1 MAYEILSIGDAE
13 MLYSAFQGAA
23 MIFGNNNLN
32 KLINAGFTLGL
43 LLISFRYLTDQEFP
57 LRHGMVGIIM
67 YSTMFVPKETVI
79 IEDVYTGEVRTVA
92 NVPLGLAVPMSVIS
106 TMGVTMTDMFETAF
120 STPTEAS
127 LLQHGYLDAL
137 NTLVKLRNIG
147 TGTFGSST
155 LMDGDVSS
163 SINAYVENCV
173 MFDLELPDGTH
184 EVTKESLE
192 KSTDLW
198 DAMKTT
204 FINIDVMLTL
214 PTAPNGEQKNC
225 KDAYVAINNYLSN
238 NTFIDAM
245 DRYVAGMLGIQDS
258 TVRASDR
265 IDNASAALGNVIG
278 DSQVFMRNALIASYL
293 KEGDKAFIKRPA
305 KEALNMQW
313 ASEQSMFNEIAKPLM
328 AFVEMFT
335 VATSPIVAFLCT
347 LGPIG
352 MSMMVRY
359 VQMMLW
365 IALWGPVMAI
375 CNLYISIV
383 TTRALEIAA
392 SNAAGNGSGIEAMA
406 MHDQLYGTLETW
418 LSAGGMLASS
428 VPALSLMLVYG
439 GSVAATN
446 LAGKMTSTASG
457 KINTDTLA
465 KNPME
470 AASAISFG
478 SRSELSPNV
487 GAKKSG
493 MADTHYSASSTFG
506 RASQSAMDSLR
517 SASSSASETLSKINQ
532 LSNRSGTMSSQ
543 ASAVTSAMNKTITDG
558 SNWSSSDGRTTSS
571 SQKMSQQE
579 SEAVEA
585 GVNGALKGGL
595 GSNMIGASVQASLMS
610 TSGISASRAKELGD
624 MAQHVVNSGVMGSDV
639 TTTSTGTSNT
649 STNQSFESSE
659 AMEALGKQYQ
669 SQLQAVKQ
677 ASEKYTQTSSLQ
689 DSTGKSLSMPYQ
701 DLARRLNESGAIVD
715 IKNAQ
720 EELRNQ
726 LGEKTYGELS
736 REAQYE
742 INRSSASGIVGGDRD
757 ALSGFLMLN
766 QQDPVKALEIVNSKL
781 MPTNTPTGV
790 SIGYDAFGK
799 DQQSVDGIVSEKTAG
814 EFRSKAKG
822 DGDDFDGD
830 DVSSGG
836 KGRRGYGGGDRSG
849 SAHPMQTH
857 HQQMPKSAHDP
868 GHSNKAMT
876 HHAGAE
882 NKTASAQGFGAK
894 NSQSSAG
901 SKSTHNHSE
910 GSTHASKSKVMS
922 ELSGHKLKDQF
933 DTYQGKFKEGG
944 HLNSDE
950 INGTEMALT
959 AGKNFGNAGHDMTRD
974 AANAVNVKVD
984 SFQNSLSNAAK
995 QSIDEIKND
1004 LGFSDKKGSKSDM
1017 PNPPSDNDLPPI
1029 KN

>member
-23 MIFGNNNLN
+23 MIFGNNSLN

-43 LLISFRYLTDQEFP
+43 LLISFRYLTNQEFP

-67 YSTMFVPKETVI
+67 YSTMFIPKETVI
-79 IEDVYTGEVRTVA
+79 IEDVYSGEVRTVA

-106 TMGVTMTDMFETAF
+106 TMGVNMTDMFETAF

-137 NTLVKLRNIG
+137 NTLIKLRNIG
-147 TGTFGSST
+147 TGTFGSSS

-163 SINAYVENCV
+163 SVNTYIENCV
-173 MFDLELPDGTH
+173 MFDLELPDGVH

-198 DAMKTT
+198 GAMKTT

-225 KDAYVAINNYLSN
+225 RDAYIAISNYLSN
-238 NTFIDAM
+238 DTFIDAM
-245 DRYVAGMLGIQDS
+245 DRDVAGMLGIKDT

-278 DSQVFMRNALIASYL
+278 DSQIFMRNALMASYL

-313 ASEQSMFNEIAKPLM
+313 ASEQSMFNEISKPLM

-335 VATSPIVAFLCT
+335 VAISPIVAFLCT
-347 LGPIG
+347 IGPIG

-446 LAGKMTSTASG
+446 LAGKMTSTASS
-457 KINTDTLA
+457 KINTGTLTPDPIGVDSPI
-465 KNPME
+465 KY
-470 AASAISFG
+470 G
-478 SRSELSPNV
+478 SRQELSPNI

-493 MADTHYSASSTFG
+493 MADTNYSASSTFG

-532 LSNRSGTMSSQ
+532 LSNRSGSMSSQ

-558 SNWSSSDGRTTSS
+558 SNWSTSDGRTTSS

-579 SEAVEA
+579 SEAVQA

-595 GSNMIGASVQASLMS
+595 GTEMIGASVQASLMS
-610 TSGISASRAKELGD
+610 SSGISAARAKELGD
-624 MAQHVVNSGVMGSDV
+624 MAQHVVNSGVMGSNV
-639 TTTSTGTSNT
+639 KTTSTGSSNT
-649 STNQSFESSE
+649 STNQRFESSE
-659 AMEALGKQYQ
+659 EMEALGKQYQ
-669 SQLQAVKQ
+669 SHLQSVKQ
-677 ASEKYTQTSSLQ
+677 ASEKYTQTATMQ
-689 DSTGKSLSMPYQ
+689 DSAGKSLSMPYQ

-715 IKNAQ
+715 IKQAQ
-720 EELRNQ
+720 EELRGQMDEKAYSQ
-726 LGEKTYGELS
+726 LS
-736 REAQYE
+736 NDVQYE

-766 QQDPVKALEIVNSKL
+766 QQDPTKAAEIINTKL
-781 MPTNTPTGV
+781 MPTNIPTGV
-790 SIGYDAFGK
+790 DFGHDAYGK
-799 DQQSVDGIVSEKTAG
+799 DKASVDNIVSEKAAG

-822 DGDDFDGD
+822 DGDGDDFDGED
-830 DVSSGG
+830 IAGS
-836 KGRRGYGGGDRSG
+836 GRRGGGGGKPG
-849 SAHPMQTH
+849 STHTMPTHLEQT
-857 HQQMPKSAHDP
+857 PRTPHDQ
-868 GHSNKAMT
+868 GHANKAMV
-876 HHAGAE
+876 HQAGSE
-882 NKTASAQGFGAK
+882 NKATNSQGVGAK

-901 SKSTHNHSE
+901 SKSTNNNSA
-910 GSTHASKSKVMS
+910 GNSNPSKSKVMS

-950 INGTEMALT
+950 INGAEMALN

-974 AANAVNVKVD
+974 AANAANAEID
-984 SFQNSLSNAAK
+984 SFQDSLSNAAK
-995 QSIDEIKND
+995 QSVDEIKND

-1029 KN
+1029 KK